1 MGQSNYLL
9 RFLDRTFVTKVM
21 LLALLYSLLPLA
33 EIFLLMAYVGDRI
46 GTYLT
51 LALAAAVGL
60 AGLLL
65 TLRAFYRNL
74 EALSSKI
81 RAGVYPEQEF
91 VALIGILIA
100 GLLLLTPGFITD
112 FLGFLLFLPA
122 LRDALGR
129 LVARLLRIDLKE
141 LYEYLKL
148 SE

>member
-1 MGQSNYLL
+1 MGQANYLL
-9 RFLDRTFVTKVM
+9 RFLDRTFVTKVL

-33 EIFLLMAYVGDRI
+33 EIFLLMAYVADRI
-46 GTYLT
+46 GTYFT

-60 AGLLL
+60 AGMLL
-65 TLRAFYRNL
+65 TLQEFRRHL
-74 EALSSKI
+74 EVLARKI
-81 RAGVYPEQEF
+81 RSGVHPQEEF
-91 VALIGILIA
+91 VALTGILIA

-129 LVARLLRIDLKE
+129 FVLQLLRIDPKE

-148 SE
+148 NE